1 MDNKEDFFKNY
12 RGRYSSYWIERWG
25 LIPELPTSFDNANS
39 IYELLAWLQRAF
51 KNLLD
56 DFQQLESEFEDFK
69 NAIIDLLEYLIPELI
84 RRYHNSAEFRKLFI
98 TMLKDI
104 LSGEERTWFK
114 DFIKEL
120 LENDMREWFKDYLK
134 SILSDPELKE
144 FFKEYLKELLND
156 PSMKEWFKDYLK
168 ELLNDPEL
176 KEFFKEYLKEL
187 LNDPSM
193 KEWFKDYLKEL
204 LNDPE
209 LKEFFKEYFKDLLN
223 DPSFLDYLRNKLGIK
238 ALETKV
244 NLLESALN
252 KIIANLEESGA
263 WTGGL
268 SGDFNSG
275 RDIATGNINIFG
287 GTTDGN
293 SFIRTNNGQTE
304 NDLAGGL

>member
-84 RRYHNSAEFRKLFI
+84 RRYHNSVEFRKLFI

-156 PSMKEWFKDYLK
+156 PNL
-168 ELLNDPEL
+168 
-176 KEFFKEYLKEL
+176 
-187 LNDPSM
+187 

-223 DPSFLDYLRNKLGIK
+223 DPAFLDYLRNKLGIK

-252 KIIANLEESGA
+252 KIIANLENSGA

-268 SGDFNSG
+268 TGGFNSG
-275 RDIATGNINIFG
+275 RNIATGNINIFG

-293 SFIRTNNGQTE
+293 SFIRTNSGQTE

>member
-1 MDNKEDFFKNY
+1 MDNTEDFFKNY
-12 RGRYSSYWIERWG
+12 RGRYSQYWIERWG

-39 IYELLAWLQRAF
+39 IYELIAWLQRAF

-84 RRYHNSAEFRKLFI
+84 RRYHNSMEFRKLFI

-114 DFIKEL
+114 DFLKEL

-134 SILSDPELKE
+134 SILSDHELKE

-156 PSMKEWFKDYLK
+156 PSMKEWFK
-168 ELLNDPEL
+168 
-176 KEFFKEYLKEL
+176 
-187 LNDPSM
+187 
-193 KEWFKDYLKEL
+193 
-204 LNDPE
+204 
-209 LKEFFKEYFKDLLN
+209 EYFKDLLN
-223 DPSFLDYLRNKLGIK
+223 DQAFLDYLRNKLGIK

-244 NLLESALN
+244 NLLESALK

-268 SGDFNSG
+268 SGGFNSG

-287 GTTDGN
+287 GTADGN

>member
-1 MDNKEDFFKNY
+1 MDNTEDFFKNY
-12 RGRYSSYWIERWG
+12 RGRYSQYWVERWG

-84 RRYHNSAEFRKLFI
+84 RRYHKSEEFRRLFI
-98 TMLKDI
+98 EMLKDI

-114 DFIKEL
+114 DFLKEL

-134 SILSDPELKE
+134 TI
-144 FFKEYLKELLND
+144 
-156 PSMKEWFKDYLK
+156 
-168 ELLNDPEL
+168 
-176 KEFFKEYLKEL
+176 
-187 LNDPSM
+187 
-193 KEWFKDYLKEL
+193 

-209 LKEFFKEYFKDLLN
+209 LKEFFKEYFKDLLT
-223 DPSFLDYLRNKLGIK
+223 DLTFLDELRNILGIK

-244 NLLESALN
+244 NRIESALT
-252 KIIANLEESGA
+252 KIIANLENSGA

-268 SGDFNSG
+268 TGGFNNG
-275 RDIATGNINIFG
+275 RNIATGNINIFG

-293 SFIRTNNGQTE
+293 SFIRTNSGQTE

>member
-84 RRYHNSAEFRKLFI
+84 RRYHNSMEFRKLFI

-114 DFIKEL
+114 DFLKEL

-156 PSMKEWFKDYLK
+156 PSMKEWFKEY
-168 ELLNDPEL
+168 
-176 KEFFKEYLKEL
+176 FKDL

-193 KEWFKDYLKEL
+193 KEWFK
-204 LNDPE
+204 
-209 LKEFFKEYFKDLLN
+209 EYFKDLLN
-223 DPSFLDYLRNKLGIK
+223 DQAFLDYLRNKLGIK

-244 NLLESALN
+244 NLLESALK

-287 GTTDGN
+287 GTADGN

>member
-1 MDNKEDFFKNY
+1 MDNTEDFFKNY
-12 RGRYSSYWIERWG
+12 RGRFSSYWIERWG

-39 IYELLAWLQRAF
+39 MYELIAWLQRAF

-69 NAIIDLLEYLIPELI
+69 SAIIDLLEYLIPELI

-114 DFIKEL
+114 DFLKEL
-120 LENDMREWFKDYLK
+120 IENDMREWFKDYLK

-156 PSMKEWFKDYLK
+156 PNMKEW
-168 ELLNDPEL
+168 
-176 KEFFKEYLKEL
+176 
-187 LNDPSM
+187 
-193 KEWFKDYLKEL
+193 
-204 LNDPE
+204 
-209 LKEFFKEYFKDLLN
+209 FKEYFKDLLN
-223 DPSFLDYLRNKLGIK
+223 DPSMKEWFKEYFKGLLNDPAFLDYLRSKLGIK
-238 ALETKV
+238 AIETKV
-244 NLLESALN
+244 NLLESTLN
-252 KIIANLEESGA
+252 KIIANLEKSGA

-268 SGDFNSG
+268 SGNFNSG

-287 GTTDGN
+287 GATDGN
-293 SFIRTNNGQTE
+293 SFIRTNNGKTE

>member
-114 DFIKEL
+114 DFLKEL

-168 ELLNDPEL
+168 TI
-176 KEFFKEYLKEL
+176 
-187 LNDPSM
+187 
-193 KEWFKDYLKEL
+193 

-209 LKEFFKEYFKDLLN
+209 LKEFFKEYFKDLLT
-223 DPSFLDYLRNKLGIK
+223 DPAFLDELKDILGIK

-244 NLLESALN
+244 NRIESALT
-252 KIIANLEESGA
+252 KIIANLENSGA

-268 SGDFNSG
+268 TGGFNSG
-275 RDIATGNINIFG
+275 RNIATGNINIFG

-293 SFIRTNNGQTE
+293 SFIRTNSGQTE

>member
-1 MDNKEDFFKNY
+1 MDNTEDFFKNY
-12 RGRYSSYWIERWG
+12 RGKYSQYWIERWG

-39 IYELLAWLQRAF
+39 IYEFLAWLQRAF

-56 DFQQLESEFEDFK
+56 DFQQLEAEFEDFK
-69 NAIIDLLEYLIPELI
+69 IAIIDLLEYLIPELI
-84 RRYHNSAEFRKLFI
+84 RRYHKSLEFRRLFI
-98 TMLKDI
+98 EMLKDI

-114 DFIKEL
+114 NFLKEL

-134 SILSDPELKE
+134 TI
-144 FFKEYLKELLND
+144 
-156 PSMKEWFKDYLK
+156 
-168 ELLNDPEL
+168 LNDPEL

-193 KEWFKDYLKEL
+193 KEWFKDYLKTI

-209 LKEFFKEYFKDLLN
+209 LKEFFKEYFKDLLT
-223 DPSFLDYLRNKLGIK
+223 DPIFLDELRDILGIK

-244 NLLESALN
+244 NRIESALT
-252 KIIANLEESGA
+252 KIIANLNSSGA

-268 SGDFNSG
+268 TGGFNSG
-275 RDIATGNINIFG
+275 RNIATGNINIFG
-287 GTTDGN
+287 GATDGN

>member
-1 MDNKEDFFKNY
+1 MDNTEDFFKNY
-12 RGRYSSYWIERWG
+12 RGRYSQYWIERWG

-39 IYELLAWLQRAF
+39 IYEFLAWLQRAF

-56 DFQQLESEFEDFK
+56 DFQQLEAEFEDFK

-84 RRYHNSAEFRKLFI
+84 RRYHNSEEFRRLFI
-98 TMLKDI
+98 EMLKDI

-114 DFIKEL
+114 NFLKEL

-134 SILSDPELKE
+134 TI
-144 FFKEYLKELLND
+144 
-156 PSMKEWFKDYLK
+156 
-168 ELLNDPEL
+168 LNDPEL

-193 KEWFKDYLKEL
+193 KEWFKDYLKTI

-209 LKEFFKEYFKDLLN
+209 LKEWFKEYFKDLLT
-223 DPSFLDYLRNKLGIK
+223 DHTFLDELRDILGIK

-244 NLLESALN
+244 NRIESALN
-252 KIIANLEESGA
+252 KIIANLESSGA

-268 SGDFNSG
+268 TGDFNSG
-275 RDIATGNINIFG
+275 RNIATGNINIFG
-287 GTTDGN
+287 GTTDGD

>member
-1 MDNKEDFFKNY
+1 MDNTEDFFKNY

-84 RRYHNSAEFRKLFI
+84 RRYHNSMEFRKLFI

-114 DFIKEL
+114 DFLKEL

-156 PSMKEWFKDYLK
+156 PSMKEWFKEY
-168 ELLNDPEL
+168 
-176 KEFFKEYLKEL
+176 FKDL

-193 KEWFKDYLKEL
+193 KEWFK
-204 LNDPE
+204 
-209 LKEFFKEYFKDLLN
+209 EYFKDLLN
-223 DPSFLDYLRNKLGIK
+223 DQAFLDYLRNKLGIK

-244 NLLESALN
+244 NLLESALK

-287 GTTDGN
+287 GTADGN

>member
-1 MDNKEDFFKNY
+1 MYNKEDFFKNY

-114 DFIKEL
+114 DFLKEL

-176 KEFFKEYLKEL
+176 KEFFKEYFKEL
-187 LNDPSM
+187 LNDPA
-193 KEWFKDYLKEL
+193 
-204 LNDPE
+204 
-209 LKEFFKEYFKDLLN
+209 
-223 DPSFLDYLRNKLGIK
+223 FLDYLRNKLGIK

-252 KIIANLEESGA
+252 KIIANLENSGA

-268 SGDFNSG
+268 TGGFNSG
-275 RDIATGNINIFG
+275 RNIATGNINIFG

-293 SFIRTNNGQTE
+293 SFIRTNSGQTE

>member
-1 MDNKEDFFKNY
+1 MNFNREDKLREDFFKNY

-114 DFIKEL
+114 DFLKEL

-134 SILSDPELKE
+134 SILSETELKE

-156 PSMKEWFKDYLK
+156 SSL
-168 ELLNDPEL
+168 
-176 KEFFKEYLKEL
+176 
-187 LNDPSM
+187 

-209 LKEFFKEYFKDLLN
+209 LKEFFKEYFKELLN
-223 DPSFLDYLRNKLGIK
+223 DPAFIDYLRNALGIK
-238 ALETKV
+238 ALESKV
-244 NLLESALN
+244 KLLESALT

-268 SGDFNSG
+268 QGDFNSD

-287 GTTDGN
+287 GTADGN

>member
-1 MDNKEDFFKNY
+1 MDNTEDFFKNY
-12 RGRYSSYWIERWG
+12 RGRYSQYWVERWG

-84 RRYHNSAEFRKLFI
+84 RRYHKSEEFRKLFI

-114 DFIKEL
+114 DFLKEL

-134 SILSDPELKE
+134 TILSDTELKE
-144 FFKEYLKELLND
+144 
-156 PSMKEWFKDYLK
+156 W
-168 ELLNDPEL
+168 
-176 KEFFKEYLKEL
+176 
-187 LNDPSM
+187 
-193 KEWFKDYLKEL
+193 
-204 LNDPE
+204 
-209 LKEFFKEYFKDLLN
+209 FKEYFKDLLT
-223 DPSFLDYLRNKLGIK
+223 DLTFLDELRNILGIK

-244 NLLESALN
+244 NRIESALT
-252 KIIANLEESGA
+252 KIIANLESSGA

-268 SGDFNSG
+268 TGGFNNG
-275 RDIATGNINIFG
+275 RNIATGNINIFG

>member
-1 MDNKEDFFKNY
+1 MNNTEDFFKNY
-12 RGRYSSYWIERWG
+12 RGRYSQYWIERWG

-39 IYELLAWLQRAF
+39 IYEFLAWLQRAF

-56 DFQQLESEFEDFK
+56 DFQQLEAEFEDFK

-84 RRYHNSAEFRKLFI
+84 RRYHNSEEFRRLFI
-98 TMLKDI
+98 EMLKDI

-114 DFIKEL
+114 DFLKEL
-120 LENDMREWFKDYLK
+120 LENDIREWFKDYLK

-144 FFKEYLKELLND
+144 FFKEYLKELLT
-156 PSMKEWFKDYLK
+156 
-168 ELLNDPEL
+168 DPEL

-187 LNDPSM
+187 LT
-193 KEWFKDYLKEL
+193 
-204 LNDPE
+204 DPE
-209 LKEFFKEYFKDLLN
+209 LKEFFKEYLKELLT
-223 DPSFLDYLRNKLGIK
+223 DPTFLDELRELLGIK

-244 NLLESALN
+244 NRIESALT
-252 KIIANLEESGA
+252 KIIANLENSGA

-293 SFIRTNNGQTE
+293 SFIRTNSGQTE

>member
-114 DFIKEL
+114 DFLKEL

-144 FFKEYLKELLND
+144 FFKEY
-156 PSMKEWFKDYLK
+156 
-168 ELLNDPEL
+168 
-176 KEFFKEYLKEL
+176 
-187 LNDPSM
+187 
-193 KEWFKDYLKEL
+193 
-204 LNDPE
+204 
-209 LKEFFKEYFKDLLN
+209 FKDLLN
-223 DPSFLDYLRNKLGIK
+223 DPAFLDYLRNKSGIK

-268 SGDFNSG
+268 SGNFNDG
-275 RDIATGNINIFG
+275 RDIATGNINIFA

>member
-1 MDNKEDFFKNY
+1 MNNTEDFFKNY
-12 RGRYSSYWIERWG
+12 RGRYSQYWIERWG

-39 IYELLAWLQRAF
+39 IYEFLAWLQRAF

-56 DFQQLESEFEDFK
+56 DFQQLEAEFEDFK

-84 RRYHNSAEFRKLFI
+84 RRYHNSEEFRRLFI
-98 TMLKDI
+98 EMLKDI

-114 DFIKEL
+114 DFLKEL
-120 LENDMREWFKDYLK
+120 LENDIREWFKDYLK

-144 FFKEYLKELLND
+144 FFKEYLKELLTD
-156 PSMKEWFKDYLK
+156 PT
-168 ELLNDPEL
+168 
-176 KEFFKEYLKEL
+176 
-187 LNDPSM
+187 
-193 KEWFKDYLKEL
+193 
-204 LNDPE
+204 
-209 LKEFFKEYFKDLLN
+209 
-223 DPSFLDYLRNKLGIK
+223 FLDELREILGIK

-244 NLLESALN
+244 NRIESALT
-252 KIIANLEESGA
+252 KIIANLENSGA

-293 SFIRTNNGQTE
+293 SFIRTNSGQTE

>member
-1 MDNKEDFFKNY
+1 MYNKEDFFKNY

-114 DFIKEL
+114 DFLKEL
-120 LENDMREWFKDYLK
+120 LEKDMREWFKDYLK
-134 SILSDPELKE
+134 SILSDSELKE

-156 PSMKEWFKDYLK
+156 PSL
-168 ELLNDPEL
+168 
-176 KEFFKEYLKEL
+176 
-187 LNDPSM
+187 

-223 DPSFLDYLRNKLGIK
+223 DPAFLDYLRNKLGIK

-268 SGDFNSG
+268 SGDFNIG

-304 NDLAGGL
+304 NDIAGGL

>member
-114 DFIKEL
+114 DFLKEL
-120 LENDMREWFKDYLK
+120 LEKDMREWFKDYLK

-156 PSMKEWFKDYLK
+156 SSMKEW
-168 ELLNDPEL
+168 
-176 KEFFKEYLKEL
+176 
-187 LNDPSM
+187 
-193 KEWFKDYLKEL
+193 
-204 LNDPE
+204 
-209 LKEFFKEYFKDLLN
+209 FKEYFKDLLN
-223 DPSFLDYLRNKLGIK
+223 DPAFLDYLRNKLGIK

-244 NLLESALN
+244 NLLESALK

-268 SGDFNSG
+268 SGNFNNG

>member
-1 MDNKEDFFKNY
+1 MYNKEDFFKNY
-12 RGRYSSYWIERWG
+12 RERYSSYWIERWG

-84 RRYHNSAEFRKLFI
+84 RRYHNSMEFRKLFI

-114 DFIKEL
+114 DFLKEL

-156 PSMKEWFKDYLK
+156 PSMKEWFKEY
-168 ELLNDPEL
+168 
-176 KEFFKEYLKEL
+176 FKDL

-193 KEWFKDYLKEL
+193 KEWFK
-204 LNDPE
+204 
-209 LKEFFKEYFKDLLN
+209 EYFKDLLN
-223 DPSFLDYLRNKLGIK
+223 DQAFLDYLRNKLGIK

-244 NLLESALN
+244 NLLESALK

-287 GTTDGN
+287 GTADGN

>member
-1 MDNKEDFFKNY
+1 MNNTEDFFKNY
-12 RGRYSSYWIERWG
+12 RGRYSQYWIERWG

-39 IYELLAWLQRAF
+39 IYEFLAWLQRAF

-56 DFQQLESEFEDFK
+56 DFQQLEAEFEDFK

-84 RRYHNSAEFRKLFI
+84 RRYHNSEEFRRLFI
-98 TMLKDI
+98 EMLKDI

-114 DFIKEL
+114 DFLKEL
-120 LENDMREWFKDYLK
+120 LENDIREWFKDYLK

-144 FFKEYLKELLND
+144 FFKEYLKELLTD
-156 PSMKEWFKDYLK
+156 PTFLE
-168 ELLNDPEL
+168 ELREL
-176 KEFFKEYLKEL
+176 
-187 LNDPSM
+187 
-193 KEWFKDYLKEL
+193 
-204 LNDPE
+204 
-209 LKEFFKEYFKDLLN
+209 
-223 DPSFLDYLRNKLGIK
+223 LGIK

-244 NLLESALN
+244 NRIESALT
-252 KIIANLEESGA
+252 KIIANLENSGA

-293 SFIRTNNGQTE
+293 SFIRTNSGQTE

>member
-1 MDNKEDFFKNY
+1 MDNTEDFFKNY
-12 RGRYSSYWIERWG
+12 RGRYSQYWVERWG

-114 DFIKEL
+114 NFLKEL

-156 PSMKEWFKDYLK
+156 PSMKEWFKEY
-168 ELLNDPEL
+168 
-176 KEFFKEYLKEL
+176 FKDL

-193 KEWFKDYLKEL
+193 KEWFKDY
-204 LNDPE
+204 
-209 LKEFFKEYFKDLLN
+209 FKDLLN
-223 DPSFLDYLRNKLGIK
+223 DPAFLDYLRNKLGIK

-244 NLLESALN
+244 NLLESALK
-252 KIIANLEESGA
+252 KIIANLESSGA

-268 SGDFNSG
+268 TGGFNSG
-275 RDIATGNINIFG
+275 RNIATGNINIFG

>member
-1 MDNKEDFFKNY
+1 MDNTEDFFKNY

-84 RRYHNSAEFRKLFI
+84 RRYHNSMEFRKLFI

-114 DFIKEL
+114 DFLKEL

-156 PSMKEWFKDYLK
+156 PSMKEWFKEY
-168 ELLNDPEL
+168 
-176 KEFFKEYLKEL
+176 FKDL

-193 KEWFKDYLKEL
+193 KEWFK
-204 LNDPE
+204 
-209 LKEFFKEYFKDLLN
+209 EYFKDLLN
-223 DPSFLDYLRNKLGIK
+223 DQAFLDYLRNKLGIK

-244 NLLESALN
+244 NLLESALK

-287 GTTDGN
+287 GKEDGN